1 MKRNGNVIHFMIDD
15 NKNYG
20 EYSAI
25 VNAYIEKAK
34 QSEEAEQTVAVEGT
48 EYKVLKR
55 EKVTVFYN
63 ASGNTLFDV
72 DNDRLKT
79 DMCGFKEDVPTDN
92 VDFEGLKKKAVEKLE
107 KEKISAK
114 DKNFAEPILGYLIR
128 RCKEDSGLA
137 DDVLQEHKT
146 WKKCFDY
153 IFEKARKQASGNCA
167 AIRYEVVYEWAED
180 YYHRDDKAEE
190 EKKAKEAEE
199 RKKKAAEQK
208 KKAETQKKANE
219 KKEEKPAPKK
229 KEQREEK
236 KTEGKPLQ
244 KKKSNELEGQMDL
257 FSMMGL

>member
-79 DMCGFKEDVPTDN
+79 DMCGLKEDVPTDN

-107 KEKISAK
+107 KEKVSAK

-167 AIRYEVVYEWAED
+167 AIRDEVVYEWAED

-236 KTEGKPLQ
+236 KTEGKALQ